1 MYERAESELFVN
13 ANNEDIREEYY
24 IAEEDEWNI
33 DSYIYDNEDIEQLD
47 DIFFDYMAMAELNT
61 DEFYEKY
68 GFDKPKI
75 HEYNSDKEYIIALM
89 KMWTVDEIDIS
100 EHYNEWFNF
109 LTKHKI
115 LKTYHQVYQMDLSYL
130 QCNKDYDYYR
140 NGEWDV
146 DALIK
151 NDCDIDKINENL
163 FFDHHQEYISDDII
177 NEFYAEYNIQ
187 KPQTK
192 AEIKQERLDWAI
204 DQSYIDLNLSCN
216 GFNRFNALLFVFG
229 HDFGSAKINFLS
241 DINKVKE
248 EFLKCIPD
256 ILNLMNESIDDGF
269 IKLWLPNH
277 NIYSNEEDEK
287 YCELIRFGGYSILE
301 DGQKIL
307 NADAII
313 LKDEESI
320 QTLEYYT
327 YKNMN
332 QLCDYITELFEF
344 YKEDVFN
351 VGDKE
356 YEQEINKKLNK
367 IIDQYWKDGKIDFD
381 YAEFYKN
388 H

>member
-1 MYERAESELFVN
+1 MEY
-13 ANNEDIREEYY
+13 REEL
-24 IAEEDEWNI
+24 IKLVQMWTEDNI
-33 DSYIYDNEDIEQLD
+33 DITDN
-47 DIFFDYMAMAELNT
+47 
-61 DEFYEKY
+61 
-68 GFDKPKI
+68 
-75 HEYNSDKEYIIALM
+75 
-89 KMWTVDEIDIS
+89 WS
-100 EHYNEWFNF
+100 EWETF
-109 LTKHKI
+109 LTEQGYI
-115 LKTYHQVYQMDLSYL
+115 KTYDEVYEMDLSYL
-130 QCNKDYDYYR
+130 QSQQDMNYWAYGK
-140 NGEWDV
+140 WDV
-146 DALIK
+146 DALI
-151 NDCDIDKINENL
+151 NDDNDITKMSNGCYFVHNQSYIDESDIDL
-163 FFDHHQEYISDDII
+163 FYEQQE
-177 NEFYAEYNIQ
+177 A
-187 KPQTK
+187 K
-192 AEIKQERLDWAI
+192 AKQERLNYAI
-204 DQSYIDLNLSCN
+204 TQAYKDLDKS
-216 GFNRFNALLFVFG
+216 FNAFSRFDALLFVFG

-248 EFLKCIPD
+248 ESLKCIQD
-256 ILNLMNESIDDGF
+256 VLNLMNKSIDDGF

-327 YKNMN
+327 YENMN
-332 QLCDYITELFEF
+332 QLCDYIAELFEF

-351 VGDKE
+351 VGNKK
-356 YEQEINKKLNK
+356 YEQAINKKLNK

>member
-1 MYERAESELFVN
+1 MGY
-13 ANNEDIREEYY
+13 REELT
-24 IAEEDEWNI
+24 ELVKDWTEDKIDITDNWSEWE
-33 DSYIYDNEDIEQLD
+33 SFLTE
-47 DIFFDYMAMAELNT
+47 
-61 DEFYEKY
+61 EKY
-68 GFDKPKI
+68 I
-75 HEYNSDKEYIIALM
+75 QTYKE
-89 KMWTVDEIDIS
+89 
-100 EHYNEWFNF
+100 
-109 LTKHKI
+109 
-115 LKTYHQVYQMDLSYL
+115 VYELDLSYL
-130 QCNKDYDYYR
+130 QCNQDMNYWAYGK
-140 NGEWDV
+140 WDV
-146 DALIK
+146 DALIEDD
-151 NDCDIDKINENL
+151 NDITKMSNGCYFVHNQQYIPQYIIDKFYEQ
-163 FFDHHQEYISDDII
+163 QE
-177 NEFYAEYNIQ
+177 E
-187 KPQTK
+187 KK
-192 AEIKQERLDWAI
+192 KQERLDWAI
-204 DQSYIDLNLSCN
+204 NQSYIDLNLSYN

-241 DINKVKE
+241 DINKVKKE
-248 EFLKCIPD
+248 SLKCIQD
-256 ILNLMNESIDDGF
+256 VLNLMNESIDDGF

-313 LKDEESI
+313 LQNEESI

-327 YKNMN
+327 YENMN

-344 YKEDVFN
+344 YKENVFN

-356 YEQEINKKLNK
+356 YEQAINKKLNK